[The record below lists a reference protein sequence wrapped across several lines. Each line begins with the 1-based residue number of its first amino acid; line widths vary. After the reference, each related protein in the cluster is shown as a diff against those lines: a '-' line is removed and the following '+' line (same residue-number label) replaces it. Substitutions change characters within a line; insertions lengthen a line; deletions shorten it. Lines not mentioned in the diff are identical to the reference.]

1 MWCKKK
7 SYTFSFESCTYF
19 LSSMTLCLCRD
30 LDSEFIKK
38 MQIVF
43 FEDECVALSHKTLRC
58 LDSGGDWSVRK
69 ESAFCHFV
77 MFLCAKFNENL
88 QKRRIVKQIKMT
100 PTLIQGFLGNSTDH

>member
-30 LDSEFIKK
+30 LHSEFIKK

-43 FEDECVALSHKTLRC
+43 FEDECVAVSHKALRC
-58 LDSGGDWSVRK
+58 LDNGGRL
-69 ESAFCHFV
+69 ECEEGIC
-77 MFLCAKFNENL
+77 FLPFGYVFMCK
-88 QKRRIVKQIKMT
+88 V
-100 PTLIQGFLGNSTDH
+100 